1 MLPGVINNFY
11 QTSIS
16 MGRIEKYL
24 GETEINDNI
33 VIKYDKDTESN
44 GIDIKIE
51 NGKFTWGGNSKK
63 KYTNINQKKEKEKS
77 PNAIMMKKSIN
88 KMATSINFNQK
99 NKSNQNFG
107 SFINQN
113 VTNNNNNQSNNT
125 NNILDNAYKTF
136 YKKNKEKDIYNIE
149 LDLPNY
155 NPNDSNDNIKN
166 YMQKNKYD
174 VINEEEE
181 FTKEEK

>member
-1 MLPGVINNFY
+1 
-11 QTSIS
+11 
-16 MGRIEKYL
+16 
-24 GETEINDNI
+24 
-33 VIKYDKDTESN
+33 
-44 GIDIKIE
+44 
-51 NGKFTWGGNSKK
+51 
-63 KYTNINQKKEKEKS
+63 
-77 PNAIMMKKSIN
+77 MMKKSIN

-166 YMQKNKYD
+166 YMQKNE
-174 VINEEEE
+174 I
-181 FTKEEK
+181 